1 MNDKIYEHQDKIV
14 RKKVNLLKK
23 KQTKEDKMSEM
34 T

>member
-23 KQTKEDKMSEM
+23 QTKEDKMSEM